1 MWSCLPCGMELV
13 LEKNQNVLPIQCEIM
28 NRNNELDEFKKDK
41 LNYER
46 LEYDSALTIQN
57 KWKSLIKRRLYSEIK
72 LHKIKLQN
80 LHRLL
85 KES

>member
-1 MWSCLPCGMELV
+1 MWNCLPCGMELV
-13 LEKNQNVLPIQCEIM
+13 LEKNQNILPIQCKIM
-28 NRNNELDEFKKDK
+28 NRNDELDELEKEKSDCQH
-41 LNYER
+41 
-46 LEYDSALTIQN
+46 LEYDSALIIQN

-72 LHKIKLQN
+72 FHNIKLQD

>member
-1 MWSCLPCGMELV
+1 MWNCLPCGMELI
-13 LEKNQNVLPIQCEIM
+13 LEKNQNVLPIQCEII
-28 NRNNELDEFKKDK
+28 NRHDELEKEK
-41 LNYER
+41 LCCQR

-57 KWKSLIKRRLYSEIK
+57 KWKSLIKRRLYAEIK
-72 LHKIKLQN
+72 LHNIKLQN